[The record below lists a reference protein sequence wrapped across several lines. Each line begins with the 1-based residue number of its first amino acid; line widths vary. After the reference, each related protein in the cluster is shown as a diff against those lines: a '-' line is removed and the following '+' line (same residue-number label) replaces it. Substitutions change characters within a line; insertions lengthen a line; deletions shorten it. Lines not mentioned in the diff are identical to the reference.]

1 VLSLGSHC
9 SESILHYLAQLVEV
23 EMVDRRAKTNEFRSA
38 VKSRDPYALAKVLN
52 IPSVSP
58 VKGSE
63 PKPPKESLQEG
74 GTDWSS
80 VLNAWLGACEAAE
93 AVSCSFL
100 NDLSLHSLDS
110 FRTTFSSID

>member
-9 SESILHYLAQLVEV
+9 SVSIPDYLARLAEV
-23 EMVDRRAKTNEFRSA
+23 EMVDRRAKTKEFRAA
-38 VKSRDPYALAKVLN
+38 VNSRDPFVLAKVLN

-63 PKPPKESLQEG
+63 PNPAKESLQEG
-74 GTDWSS
+74 GTDWSN

-93 AVSCSFL
+93 AVSC
-100 NDLSLHSLDS
+100 
-110 FRTTFSSID
+110 T